1 MHRYRSSEG
10 FFFLLLLAAAVCSS
24 TPTAAAQPIKA
35 AYWPS
40 YSSSTFPAASIDF
53 SYFTHVLYAFV
64 QADPASFEAVV
75 TPSDAQALPGFVA
88 AAHGSNAKA
97 LLSFGG
103 GDAKTTFPS
112 LVSSRPA
119 RTSFINSAVAAA
131 RTYGLDGLDLDWEYP
146 ADVDQMG
153 QLGDLL
159 TEWRTAID
167 TEAANSGRPKL
178 LLTAAVYFS
187 RSLLSLDSNPRSYP
201 IQILASSL
209 DWINAMCYD
218 YHGSWDTTV
227 TGAPAALYDPKS
239 NISTSY
245 GIDSWISAGFPSEQ
259 VVMGMPLYGH
269 TWQLKNPVDNG
280 IGAPAVGI
288 GPGNQKDG
296 TMVYS
301 AIVEFNK
308 KNGATRVYDSSTV
321 STYSYSGTS
330 WIGYDDPESVTNK
343 VEFAKARGLGGYFF
357 WALGFDDGDWS
368 VSAAV
373 LTNCSTKVHKED
385 TSSSALAGSI

>member
-1 MHRYRSSEG
+1 MSSEG
-10 FFFLLLLAAAVCSS
+10 
-24 TPTAAAQPIKA
+24 IKA

-40 YSSSTFPAASIDF
+40 YNSSTFPASSIDF

-64 QADPASFEAVV
+64 QADPTSFEAVV
-75 TPSDAQALPGFVA
+75 TPSDAQTLPGFVA

-97 LLSFGG
+97 LLAFGG
-103 GDAKTTFPS
+103 GTSEAKTTFAN
-112 LVSSRPA
+112 LVSSQPA
-119 RTSFINSAVAAA
+119 RTSFITSAVAAA

-146 ADVDQMG
+146 ADVDQMSR
-153 QLGDLL
+153 LGDLL

-167 TEAANSGRPKL
+167 KEAAASGRPKL

-187 RSLLSLDSNPRSYP
+187 PDLLPLDSIPRSYP

-218 YHGSWDTTV
+218 YHGSWDTTE

-269 TWQLKNPVDNG
+269 TWQLKNPGDND

-288 GPGNQKDG
+288 GPGDQDG
-296 TMVYS
+296 IMVYS

-330 WIGYDDPESVTNK
+330 WIGYDDPESVTKK
-343 VEFAKARGLGGYFF
+343 VEFARARGLGGYFF

-368 VSAAV
+368 VSAADISEAG
-373 LTNCSTKVHKED
+373 CSTYYGVETD
-385 TSSSALAGSI
+385 GDLGQECGLIVEPLDFIVPE